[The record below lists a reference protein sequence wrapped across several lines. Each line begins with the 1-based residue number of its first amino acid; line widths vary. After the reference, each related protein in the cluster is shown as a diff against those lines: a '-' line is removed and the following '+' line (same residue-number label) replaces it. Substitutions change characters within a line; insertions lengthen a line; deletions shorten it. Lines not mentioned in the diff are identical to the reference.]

1 MSKNDIYNM
10 KHIKKYNFYLE
21 EQRVNEIISYVEL
34 SINESRD
41 IKTIWNNTIS
51 KLKNLSKESKKKV
64 LKYTIYSL
72 LAFNTVVNVSHIIN
86 SSPVDQE
93 TKEISNELLQDISSE
108 DTEEDR
114 EIEEI
119 EYKKGH
125 EWKLSQDGWDHIR
138 EEEGLR
144 LKAYKIGDG
153 MITVGYG
160 HAEPI
165 KNSQFKVGETI
176 TKQKAEDLLKADLK
190 TAADGVRRMFK
201 EWEQEGIE
209 IPITQGMFDALVSI
223 AYNAGVGG
231 LRRSDVVDKLKNGEY
246 EKAGNSILN
255 FKINK
260 KFPGLAKRRQKESE
274 MFLASL

>member
-1 MSKNDIYNM
+1 M
-10 KHIKKYNFYLE
+10 KHIKRYNLYSE

-41 IKTIWNNTIS
+41 IKTIWNTTIS
-51 KLKNLSKESKKKV
+51 KLKNLSKEAKRKV
-64 LKYTIYSL
+64 LRYTLYSL
-72 LAFNTVVNVSHIIN
+72 LAFNTVVNVSQIIN
-86 SSPVDQE
+86 SSSADPE

-108 DTEEDR
+108 EE
-114 EIEEI
+114 EE
-119 EYKKGH
+119 EEEKYKKGY
-125 EWKLSQDGWDHIR
+125 EWKFSQDGWDHIR

-165 KNSQFKVGETI
+165 KKSKFKVGETI
-176 TKQKAEDLLKADLK
+176 TKEKAEELLKDDLK
-190 TAADGVRRMFK
+190 KAADGVRRMFK
-201 EWEQEGIE
+201 DWEEEGID
-209 IPITQGMFDALVSI
+209 IPITQSMFDALVSM

-231 LRRSDVVDKLKNGEY
+231 LRRSDVVDKLKSGEY
-246 EKAGNSILN
+246 EQAGDSILN
-255 FKINK
+255 FKTSK

>member
-1 MSKNDIYNM
+1 M

-41 IKTIWNNTIS
+41 IKTIWNTTIS
-51 KLKNLSKESKKKV
+51 KLKNLSKEAKQKV
-64 LKYTIYSL
+64 LRYTLYSL
-72 LAFNTVVNVSHIIN
+72 LAFNTVVNVSQIIN
-86 SSPVDQE
+86 SSSADPE

-108 DTEEDR
+108 K
-114 EIEEI
+114 
-119 EYKKGH
+119 YKKGY
-125 EWKLSQDGWDHIR
+125 EWKFSQNGWNHIK

-165 KNSQFKVGETI
+165 KKSKFRVGETI
-176 TKQKAEDLLKADLK
+176 TKEKAEELLKEDLK
-190 TAADGVRRMFK
+190 KAADGVRRMFK
-201 EWEQEGIE
+201 DWEEEGIDRK
-209 IPITQGMFDALVSI
+209 ITQNMFDALVSI

-246 EKAGNSILN
+246 EQAGDSILN
-255 FKINK
+255 FRTSK
-260 KFPGLAKRRQKESE
+260 KFPGLAKRRLKESE